1 MWRGSI
7 AALIAAMW
15 MLSGCGS
22 SHAPT
27 TKSAVV
33 PPAAQ
38 PGLGATLK
46 SFEAVHG
53 SSSHEALAQE
63 TLYTFVTA
71 NKQGRVISY
80 QVTYP
85 SAMSDTQRI
94 NLLGGT
100 ALPSGAIVVQETPIC
115 KLWRSVTLRQ
125 LTGMEFARATT
136 VPGTTSA
143 QIRATT
149 IPSC

>member
-1 MWRGSI
+1 MRRGLA
-7 AALIAAMW
+7 AALLVAMW
-15 MLSGCGS
+15 MLGGCGS
-22 SHAPT
+22 SHAPV
-27 TKSAVV
+27 TKTATAL
-33 PPAAQ
+33 PAAQ
-38 PGLGATLK
+38 PGLGATLQ
-46 SFEAVHG
+46 SFEAAHG
-53 SSSHEALAQE
+53 RRSNEALTQE
-63 TLYTFVTA
+63 TLFTLVTA

-85 SAMSDTQRI
+85 SAMSDVQRI

-115 KLWRSVTLRQ
+115 KLWRSARLRQ
-125 LTGMEFARATT
+125 LIGMEFARVTT
-136 VPGTTSA
+136 VPGTASA